1 MTQITA
7 HASNNTPTTGFNASA
22 TDPTNAYSSNDQYA
36 TFVADANPRNDEYA
50 HCWHGFSSTF
60 ASIPDGSTINSV
72 NLHIE
77 FKLSANWSQGFIYT
91 SVWENSTS
99 GAALTLGV
107 TGAIGPDNQYSVS
120 TSTGYLSDTD
130 WNIPL
135 TGTLPTLA
143 QLKTSTFG
151 VRVQHYQGNNGTA
164 GLTTSIDDIYIVV
177 DYTAGA
183 TTQNGNFTAAATVK
197 KTQTGSFAAA
207 AVIKKTI
214 TGTPFALDAAIS
226 INVPGDFPA
235 DATVLATMPGSTQ
248 ADATVFA
255 TMAGSTTADAVV
267 LAPSG
272 TKGFAV
278 DALLA
283 LIKTG
288 SFSADATILRT
299 QTGSFPADATF
310 LDTITPTG
318 FGVDAWVSGTIEDSF
333 LVDARIGVPAT
344 APVWT
349 TPADTVSISAS
360 PTLAFNTPDLGGDLH
375 FHMELDKVAT
385 FDGVDYRS
393 YKSNFDQTGWE
404 YWDGG
409 GWQAVPASG
418 MPAAYAGNEAR
429 YTISDPL
436 ASGTWYR
443 RVRAG
448 T

>member
-197 KTQTGSFAAA
+197 KTQAGSFATA
-207 AVIKKTI
+207 AVIFKPGLEDSFFVDTVV
-214 TGTPFALDAAIS
+214 S
-226 INVPGDFPA
+226 INVPGSFTTDATILAVIGGSTLADATVFGTQAGSTTGDAVVLKLGLEGSFFVDALAALIISGDFPA
-235 DATVLATMPGSTQ
+235 DATVFATLADSFA
-248 ADATVFA
+248 ADATVLA
-255 TMAGSTTADAVV
+255 TV
-267 LAPSG
+267 
-272 TKGFAV
+272 
-278 DALLA
+278 
-283 LIKTG
+283 
-288 SFSADATILRT
+288 
-299 QTGSFPADATF
+299 
-310 LDTITPTG
+310 TPTG
-318 FGVDAWVSGTIEDSF
+318 FPTDAYLSATIQDSFIAAAWVSLGADSPE
-333 LVDARIGVPAT
+333 R
-344 APVWT
+344 
-349 TPADTVSISAS
+349 
-360 PTLAFNTPDLGGDLH
+360 
-375 FHMELDKVAT
+375 
-385 FDGVDYRS
+385 
-393 YKSNFDQTGWE
+393 
-404 YWDGG
+404 
-409 GWQAVPASG
+409 
-418 MPAAYAGNEAR
+418 
-429 YTISDPL
+429 
-436 ASGTWYR
+436 
-443 RVRAG
+443 
-448 T
+448 